1 MKTGMVFEGGAFRTV
16 FSCGV
21 MDAFLDLG
29 IMPDYAIG
37 VSAGAAY
44 GVSYISKQKGRNLK
58 LIKDYCNDKRYMGI
72 GNLINPKNRCY
83 YGIDFAYRKIPKE
96 ILPFDYDTYKES
108 NVEFY
113 ATVTNM
119 LTGKAEYLLYDVD
132 EVPSKTLIA
141 TCALPLLFPIIN
153 IKRTP
158 YMDGGVSDS
167 IPFKQ
172 ALADGCDRVV
182 VVLTRQPD
190 YRKETG
196 KSTKLAARM
205 YSKYPAFAK
214 ALLDRADNYNRCLDE
229 LAEYERDGKVIV
241 IRPDST
247 DGFSRM
253 ERNKEKIQAL
263 YDDGY
268 KKGINYGDKIK
279 TFFGMQN
286 C

>member
-1 MKTGMVFEGGAFRTV
+1 MKTGIVWEGGAFRTV

-21 MDAFLDLG
+21 MDAFLDKN
-29 IMPDYAIG
+29 IMPDYCIG

-44 GVSYISKQKGRNLK
+44 GVTYVAKQKGRNLK

-72 GNLINPKNRCY
+72 GNLLNPKNRCY
-83 YGIDFAYRKIPKE
+83 YGLKFAYETIPKQ
-96 ILPFDYDTYKES
+96 ILPFDYDTFKES

-113 ATVTNM
+113 ATVTNI

-141 TCALPLLFPIIN
+141 TCALPMLFPIVTIN
-153 IKRTP
+153 GTP
-158 YMDGGVSDS
+158 YMDGGIGDS

-172 ALADGCDRVV
+172 AFEAGCDKVL

-190 YRKETG
+190 YRKSTG
-196 KSTKLAARM
+196 SSTKLAARM
-205 YSKYPAFAK
+205 YSKYPEFAK
-214 ALLDRADNYNRCLDE
+214 ALLDRAERYNNCLDE
-229 LAEYERDGKVIV
+229 LAEYEKQGKVIV

-247 DGFSRM
+247 KGFSRM

-268 KKGINYGDKIK
+268 KKGIQYSDQIK
-279 TFFGMQN
+279 NFFEIPS
-286 C
+286 

>member
-1 MKTGMVFEGGAFRTV
+1 MKTGIVWEGGAFRTV

-21 MDAFLDLG
+21 MDAFLDKN
-29 IMPDYAIG
+29 IMPDYCIG

-44 GVSYISKQKGRNLK
+44 GVTYVAKQKGRNLK

-72 GNLINPKNRCY
+72 GNLLNPKNRCY
-83 YGIDFAYRKIPKE
+83 YGLKFAYETIPKQ
-96 ILPFDYDTYKES
+96 ILPFDYDTFKES

-113 ATVTNM
+113 ATVTNV

-141 TCALPLLFPIIN
+141 TCALPMLFPIVTIN
-153 IKRTP
+153 GTP
-158 YMDGGVSDS
+158 YMDGGIGDS

-172 ALADGCDRVV
+172 AFEAGCDKVL

-190 YRKETG
+190 YRKSTG
-196 KSTKLAARM
+196 SSTKLAARM
-205 YSKYPAFAK
+205 YSKYPEFAK
-214 ALLDRADNYNRCLDE
+214 ALLDRAERYNNCLDE
-229 LAEYERDGKVIV
+229 LAEYEKQGKVIV

-247 DGFSRM
+247 KGFSRM

-268 KKGINYGDKIK
+268 KKGIQYSDQIK
-279 TFFGMQN
+279 NFFEIPS
-286 C
+286 

>member
-21 MDAFLDLG
+21 MDAFLDTG

-44 GVSYISKQKGRNLK
+44 GVSYLAKQKGRNLK
-58 LIKDYCNDKRYMGI
+58 LIKEYCNDKRYMGI

-83 YGIDFAYRKIPKE
+83 YGIKFAYETIPTK
-96 ILPFDYDTYKES
+96 ILPFDYDTYKAN

-113 ATVTNM
+113 ATVTNVN
-119 LTGKAEYLLYDVD
+119 TGKAEYLLYDAD
-132 EVPSKTLIA
+132 EVPSRTLIA
-141 TCALPLLFPIIN
+141 TCALPMLFPIIK
-153 IKRTP
+153 IKGKP
-158 YMDGGVSDS
+158 YMDGGISDS

-172 ALADGCDRVV
+172 AFEAGCDKVV

-190 YRKETG
+190 YRKKTG
-196 KSTKLAARM
+196 HSTKLAANM
-205 YSKYPAFAK
+205 YRKYPALK
-214 ALLDRADNYNRCLDE
+214 QALLDRADNYNRCLDE
-229 LAEYERDGKVIV
+229 LAEYEKQGKVIV

-253 ERNKEKIQAL
+253 ERDKEKIQSL

-268 KKGINYGDKIK
+268 NKGIDYSDRIK
-279 TFFGMQN
+279 KFFGTQP
-286 C
+286 